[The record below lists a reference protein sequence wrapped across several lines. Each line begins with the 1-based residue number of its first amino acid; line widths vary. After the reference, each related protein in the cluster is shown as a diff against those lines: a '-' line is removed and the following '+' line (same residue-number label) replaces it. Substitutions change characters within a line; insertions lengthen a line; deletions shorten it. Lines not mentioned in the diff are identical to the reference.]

1 MQGAKKTCNPRP
13 ARRPPR
19 PPAVGALTVHPA
31 VAGSRHQ
38 AGGVRG
44 GRLAPPASAT
54 NRPAHAAQNASAG
67 RHKCTSWPHVRPP
80 EECGALKFLNAR
92 NALAGV

>member
-67 RHKCTSWPHVRPP
+67 RTNAQAGRTCAPP
-80 EECGALKFLNAR
+80 R
-92 NALAGV
+92 SVVP